1 MIDLRRPRRSR
12 DGKASQSGSA
22 SCTLLDSVTCL
33 AASSS
38 RRCISLFHQRL
49 VGCTSNRSSKRCRS
63 SLKLERDACSNGV
76 GGKTSPGIPCK
87 RCSHRSA
94 TAASYAPSAKERR
107 VGTANVVVG
116 REGDHLS
123 TTHCVCSE
131 KRDVASTTILE
142 GSVQKERERERERE
156 RRACR
161 GRRLGCL
168 FDAIGVPDSR
178 DRLCCPVLCAGSS
191 RRGREAST
199 YRARSVP
206 YDDRETDAHV
216 PTATRKSVQL
226 SSEKYDFIQRRH
238 VLRSGERELVCQ
250 CAVSQRN
257 MTSARPHG
265 PPPRRRS
272 QGVVHFSQG
281 TLHVTVVSSH
291 IVRPLSHVRQLHD
304 QGVTYI
310 VGERHAL
317 LPARDRYAH
326 ALCERYAFSLS
337 QKIELRRSNVKM
349 SGFCVSPP
357 YLFSLKDLS
366 DFFSRLMQD
375 EGPIK
380 AVTEEEVAFHRARMC
395 LDCSD

>member
-156 RRACR
+156 RDARAEVV
-161 GRRLGCL
+161 GSAVCL
-168 FDAIGVPDSR
+168 TPSVSQI
-178 DRLCCPVLCAGSS
+178 
-191 RRGREAST
+191 
-199 YRARSVP
+199 RATGFV
-206 YDDRETDAHV
+206 V
-216 PTATRKSVQL
+216 L
-226 SSEKYDFIQRRH
+226 SSAPDHRVGDEKLRRTALAPFLTTTVRPTRTYQRRRERAYSFR
-238 VLRSGERELVCQ
+238 LRSTTSYSVATSSGLEN
-250 CAVSQRN
+250 VSLFV
-257 MTSARPHG
+257 SA
-265 PPPRRRS
+265 
-272 QGVVHFSQG
+272 
-281 TLHVTVVSSH
+281 L
-291 IVRPLSHVRQLHD
+291 
-304 QGVTYI
+304 
-310 VGERHAL
+310 
-317 LPARDRYAH
+317 
-326 ALCERYAFSLS
+326 
-337 QKIELRRSNVKM
+337 
-349 SGFCVSPP
+349 
-357 YLFSLKDLS
+357 
-366 DFFSRLMQD
+366 
-375 EGPIK
+375 
-380 AVTEEEVAFHRARMC
+380 
-395 LDCSD
+395 